1 MSDISFIQL
10 PGRKKA
16 KIFNWSVLGR
26 GYIVNFYNHNP
37 YFRNIADFEDLG
49 NY

>member
-26 GYIVNFYNHNP
+26 GYSEYIYNNP
-37 YFRNIADFEDLG
+37 YFRNIANFEDFG